1 MPSIEGWG
9 IDTQLGG
16 ELWVSDV
23 IPLQKCISPVVELM
37 RQAILPFGLT
47 CIRHGPDGCAST
59 GGNLFANR
67 TAAAI
72 STAPISKE
80 WAYLMVFPCVAR
92 LGYSETTPNI
102 VLSPRHSLQYE

>member
-1 MPSIEGWG
+1 MPFLEGRG
-9 IDTQLGG
+9 IATQLGG

-23 IPLQKCISPVVELM
+23 MPLQKCISPLVELM

-59 GGNLFANR
+59 GGNLLVNR

-72 STAPISKE
+72 TTAPISKE
-80 WAYLMVFPCVAR
+80 
-92 LGYSETTPNI
+92 
-102 VLSPRHSLQYE
+102 

>member
-23 IPLQKCISPVVELM
+23 MPLQKCISPLVELI

-47 CIRHGPDGCAST
+47 CIRHGPDGCASA
-59 GGNLFANR
+59 GGNLFVNR

-72 STAPISKE
+72 NAAPISK
-80 WAYLMVFPCVAR
+80 VGV
-92 LGYSETTPNI
+92 
-102 VLSPRHSLQYE
+102 

>member
-1 MPSIEGWG
+1 MIPFPMPFIEGGG
-9 IDTQLGG
+9 IATQLGG
-16 ELWVSDV
+16 ELLVSDV
-23 IPLQKCISPVVELM
+23 MPLQKCISPLVELM

-72 STAPISKE
+72 NAAPISK
-80 WAYLMVFPCVAR
+80 VGV
-92 LGYSETTPNI
+92 
-102 VLSPRHSLQYE
+102 